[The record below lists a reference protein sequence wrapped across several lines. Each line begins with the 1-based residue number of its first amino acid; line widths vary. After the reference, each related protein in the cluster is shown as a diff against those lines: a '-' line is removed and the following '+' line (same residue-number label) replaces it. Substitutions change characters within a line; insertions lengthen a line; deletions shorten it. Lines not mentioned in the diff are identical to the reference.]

1 MPDGAD
7 RQRARPRAGPLLLP
21 HLLRDPQAAAADHRR
36 QHVRERELSDGAAWG
51 GPGRGRRRARLVGLH
66 RAHQDRPGPHRR
78 GDRVSRGPRRGARR
92 RRQAERGAPG
102 ALGRRGGGDVPRG
115 RVSGQHDV
123 HQSSARPTRPAGP
136 RAVPARQPRHV
147 LPRARGELRRDEARV
162 PGDRR
167 IRGLDHP
174 APRQAVGVT
183 AAGDAEG
190 RAREVE
196 NLRAVYQSLQQPQ
209 APVVA
214 RSGQAKKVAAGTAGA
229 GLLFVLGKAKFLG
242 LLAGVLKFKTLATML
257 ISIGAYA
264 IEGGW
269 LFALGF
275 VLLIFVHEMGHAV
288 AMRIEGIPA
297 GPPVFI
303 PFVGAFVAMPGHP
316 RDAAVEARVAMA
328 GPVAGSLAA
337 WATLWAGHALALPL
351 LLALGHTAVLIN
363 LFNLVPVPPLDG
375 GRIVTA
381 FTRTYWAIGYAVGI
395 VALLVTQS
403 PLLLIVL
410 VVGLYS
416 LIQRRRNPVPGS
428 DSLPPR
434 HRQLIALSYA
444 ALVLALAATLAQ

>member
-1 MPDGAD
+1 MVDIT
-7 RQRARPRAGPLLLP
+7 Q
-21 HLLRDPQAAAADHRR
+21 
-36 QHVRERELSDGAAWG
+36 LS
-51 GPGRGRRRARLVGLH
+51 RGRITMADADSSSAATPSAIKCGRC
-66 RAHQDRPGPHRR
+66 
-78 GDRVSRGPRRGARR
+78 

-102 ALGRRGGGDVPRG
+102 ALGRRGGGGVPRG

-167 IRGLDHP
+167 IRSLDHP
-174 APRQAVGVT
+174 APREAAGVT

-214 RSGQAKKVAAGTAGA
+214 RSGQAKKVAAGAAGA

-264 IEGGW
+264 IEWGW

-297 GPPVFI
+297 GPPGFI
-303 PFVGAFVAMPGHP
+303 PFVGAFVAMQGQP

-328 GPVAGSLAA
+328 GPVGGSLAP
-337 WATLWAGHALALPL
+337 W
-351 LLALGHTAVLIN
+351 AVL
-363 LFNLVPVPPLDG
+363 G
-375 GRIVTA
+375 A
-381 FTRTYWAIGYAVGI
+381 
-395 VALLVTQS
+395 
-403 PLLLIVL
+403 
-410 VVGLYS
+410 GL
-416 LIQRRRNPVPGS
+416 R
-428 DSLPPR
+428 
-434 HRQLIALSYA
+434 A
-444 ALVLALAATLAQ
+444 

>member
-21 HLLRDPQAAAADHRR
+21 HLLRDPQASAADHRR
-36 QHVRERELSDGAAWG
+36 QHVRERELSDGAARG
-51 GPGRGRRRARLVGLH
+51 GPGRHEV
-66 RAHQDRPGPHRR
+66 R
-78 GDRVSRGPRRGARR
+78 G
-92 RRQAERGAPG
+92 
-102 ALGRRGGGDVPRG
+102 
-115 RVSGQHDV
+115 
-123 HQSSARPTRPAGP
+123 
-136 RAVPARQPRHV
+136 
-147 LPRARGELRRDEARV
+147 

-167 IRGLDHP
+167 IRGLEHP

-209 APVVA
+209 APVEA
-214 RSGQAKKVAAGTAGA
+214 RSGQAKKVAAGAAGA

-264 IEGGW
+264 IEWGW

-303 PFVGAFVAMPGHP
+303 PFVGAFVAMQGHP
-316 RDAAVEARVAMA
+316 RDAAVEAGVE
-328 GPVAGSLAA
+328 
-337 WATLWAGHALALPL
+337 
-351 LLALGHTAVLIN
+351 
-363 LFNLVPVPPLDG
+363 
-375 GRIVTA
+375 
-381 FTRTYWAIGYAVGI
+381 
-395 VALLVTQS
+395 
-403 PLLLIVL
+403 
-410 VVGLYS
+410 
-416 LIQRRRNPVPGS
+416 
-428 DSLPPR
+428 
-434 HRQLIALSYA
+434 
-444 ALVLALAATLAQ
+444 